1 MTPEEG
7 AAFDA
12 MLDGLN
18 TINEVDDMGDGIA
31 TVNIDYAKVQKAY
44 DLVDALWKEV
54 VMTDIERLGDE

>member
-12 MLDGLN
+12 MLDALN

-44 DLVDALWKEV
+44 DLVDALWKE
-54 VMTDIERLGDE
+54 MS